1 MILNL
6 LVKGKWIGLVL
17 SGGVLERI
25 VWMILTMILTERN
38 IRLFTLSMLVCSS
51 IRKPGSCIGMFRRLE
66 LVMNL
71 TLPAVG
77 RRVSLGMIKP
87 VQVAHVVMRRWR
99 TVGVPRAVSS
109 VKS

>member
-1 MILNL
+1 MVLNL

-17 SGGVLERI
+17 SGGVLQRI
-25 VWMILTMILTERN
+25 VWMILTMILKRN
-38 IRLFTLSMLVCSS
+38 IRLFTLSMLVCSC
-51 IRKPGSCIGMFRRLE
+51 ICKPGSCIGMFRRLE

-77 RRVSLGMIKP
+77 RRGSLGMIKP
-87 VQVAHVVMRRWR
+87 VQVGGWR
-99 TVGVPRAVSS
+99 PVGVPGAVSS